1 MTYLVCK
8 WVQCLNLKTMEKLL
22 LFSLLV
28 MPFFSGAQKK
38 AADLLVL
45 NATIYTIDKQFS
57 VKQAMAVK
65 DGRIIET
72 GTTQAIREHFS
83 ATNEFDAKGKFI
95 YPGFI
100 DAHAHFLGYGLQ
112 LQTVDLT
119 GTKSW
124 EECLVLVQQYA
135 ATHQTG
141 WLLGRGWDQNDWAVK
156 EFPTRA
162 KLDQLF
168 PDRPVLLARVDG
180 HAAVANEKAMEGI
193 ERTAL

>member
-1 MTYLVCK
+1 
-8 WVQCLNLKTMEKLL
+8 MEKIL
-22 LFSLLV
+22 LFSFLF
-28 MPFFSGAQKK
+28 MPFHSGAQKK
-38 AADLLVL
+38 AADLLVF
-45 NATIYTIDKQFS
+45 NATIYTIDEQFS
-57 VKQAMAVK
+57 VQRAMAVK
-65 DGRIIET
+65 DGRIVGT
-72 GTTQAIREHFS
+72 GSNVAIRDHFS
-83 ATNEFDAKGKFI
+83 ALKEFDAKGKFI

-112 LQTVDLT
+112 LQTIDLT

-124 EECLVLVQQYA
+124 QECLDLVQQYG

-168 PDRPVLLARVDG
+168 LSLI
-180 HAAVANEKAMEGI
+180 HI
-193 ERTAL
+193 